1 VILRITSM
9 PRRQTD
15 MIADEVIDTVFL
27 AFRRS
32 AAFCDLYYLFLAC
45 GSTSASECM
54 AISDS
59 I

>member
-1 VILRITSM
+1 
-9 PRRQTD
+9 